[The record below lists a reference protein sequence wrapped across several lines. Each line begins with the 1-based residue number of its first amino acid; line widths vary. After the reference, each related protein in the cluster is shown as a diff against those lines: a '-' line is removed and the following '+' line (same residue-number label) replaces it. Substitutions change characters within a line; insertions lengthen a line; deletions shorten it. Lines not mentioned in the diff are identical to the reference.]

1 MLHDVGADA
10 VAIQG
15 AICNARA
22 DARSVGVSDG
32 HAVGCAEQRERDH
45 VRFAAQVQQRIH
57 HTACCNTLESARCAM
72 AAAMAAAPAVIPEV
86 VKHVRTS
93 SRAQCAAGFVRP
105 CVRVAIGFSAG

>member
-32 HAVGCAEQRERDH
+32 HAVGCAEQCERDH

-72 AAAMAAAPAVIPEV
+72 AAAPAVIPEL
-86 VKHVRTS
+86 VKHLRTS
-93 SRAQCAAGFVRP
+93 SWAQCAAGFVRP
-105 CVRVAIGFSAG
+105 CVRVAIGFSAV

>member
-57 HTACCNTLESARCAM
+57 HTACCNTVESALCAM
-72 AAAMAAAPAVIPEV
+72 AAAPGVIPEV
-86 VKHVRTS
+86 VRS
-93 SRAQCAAGFVRP
+93 
-105 CVRVAIGFSAG
+105 